1 MSRAENLAI
10 LKSTVERYG
19 QPPEMYKFLTHIMA
33 AESGGDTRAKNLNS
47 SATGIFQFIKSTWDR
62 YGNGGDIYDPR
73 AQCDA
78 VLRFT
83 MDNKKIL
90 VATLG
95 REPNAGE
102 YYLAHFAGPGGA
114 RKALAAN
121 PATPITEV
129 LSPDAI
135 HANSKRLNHKQGIV
149 FRGKD
154 FADFNAGDLREWA
167 SSRMGVDMDAR
178 RDYQQRRD
186 AGKTTRDE
194 DDEERRVRRENL
206 QSFGIDKK
214 WLDQI
219 DQTGT
224 LGILGSIFFAILEYF
239 LDKSAPPSERQQQE
253 QSPPTVMRSVQKTQV
268 AAVRQPVPERG

>member
-1 MSRAENLAI
+1 MSRADNLAI
-10 LKSTVERYG
+10 LKSTVDRYG

-33 AESGGDTRAKNLNS
+33 AESSGDVRAKNTQS
-47 SATGIFQFIKSTWDR
+47 TATGLFQFIKGTWDK

-78 VLRFT
+78 VVRFT

-90 VATLG
+90 VDTLG

-114 RKALAAN
+114 RKVLAAN
-121 PATPITEV
+121 PATPITQL
-129 LSPDAI
+129 LSPEAI
-135 HANSKRLNHKQGIV
+135 HANSKSRNHKQGIT

-154 FADFNAGDLREWA
+154 FADFSAGDLREWA
-167 SSRMGVDMDAR
+167 SARMGVDMDAR
-178 RDYQQRRD
+178 REYQQRRD
-186 AGKTTRDE
+186 AGKTTPEQDE
-194 DDEERRVRRENL
+194 EERRVRRENL
-206 QSFGIDKK
+206 QSFGISKQ

-224 LGILGSIFFAILEYF
+224 LGILGSIFFAILEFF
-239 LDKSAPPSERQQQE
+239 LDKSAPAAERQQQE
-253 QSPPTVMRSVQKTQV
+253 QSPPTAMRSVQKTQV
-268 AAVRQPVPERG
+268 AAVRQLAPARG